1 MNTIIINELEELKY
15 GRREAINSLRTNLK
29 FAGTDVKVVV
39 FTSCFPNEGKSTVTF
54 DLAKAFAD
62 AGSKTLLIDAD
73 MRKTVM
79 LQRHRIKNQGQ
90 KISGLTHYLS
100 GQAEMESI
108 FNATN
113 VENLYIAL
121 AGPLS
126 PNPAELLTGDPID
139 ELIEYCR
146 KNYDIVII
154 DTPPLGSVIDA
165 AIIAPKCDGVVLVT
179 EANATSARMA
189 ISVKKQLEM
198 TDCKILGCVLNK
210 VPSTGNQY
218 KYRYKYY
225 GEYKADKEDK
235 KEKAEDLGAKLA
247 SRSLGRAN
255 RNKRRR

>member
-1 MNTIIINELEELKY
+1 MNTITINELEELKY

-29 FAGTDVKVVV
+29 FAGTDIKIVV

-62 AGSKTLLIDAD
+62 AGSKTLLVDAD

-90 KISGLTHYLS
+90 RISGLTHYLS

-108 FNATN
+108 LNETN
-113 VENLYIAL
+113 IDNLFVAL
-121 AGPLS
+121 AGPIS
-126 PNPAELLTGDPID
+126 PNPAELLTGEPID
-139 ELIEYCR
+139 EFITYCR
-146 KNYDIVII
+146 NNFDIVII

-198 TDCKILGCVLNK
+198 TDCKILGVVLNK
-210 VPSTGNQY
+210 VPATANQY
-218 KYRYKYY
+218 KYRYY
-225 GEYKADKEDK
+225 GEYKADTDENNKK
-235 KEKAEDLGAKLA
+235 KEKKE
-247 SRSLGRAN
+247 SVSNEIVRRSIGRAN
-255 RNKRRR
+255 RKRGR